1 MSNYYNSSMSNT
13 NNHNTGLVTQMPSVF
28 NRDNSLISNNSEF
41 ASLDKRNGDDF
52 APVVILGAIA
62 IQSYLNAPTDEKDVK
77 EGTTGSE
84 YLLLPSSGGFIVD
97 STKELGK
104 KYLGESL
111 KTSVFG
117 ATTAATVNVLDQTA
131 TQVAEQMWNQKT
143 FYMNN
148 INWNDIN
155 INEKEVIM
163 SGITGFVLAPSMLD
177 TVLDKSKGSFMYSN
191 EAWKKLQKEAYDA
204 KSQSKIDKLQ
214 PRIDAHIQN
223 QWNHIK
229 FQGATYGI
237 TEGANFI
244 FIEEEK

>member
-1 MSNYYNSSMSNT
+1 M
-13 NNHNTGLVTQMPSVF
+13 
-28 NRDNSLISNNSEF
+28 
-41 ASLDKRNGDDF
+41 
-52 APVVILGAIA
+52 
-62 IQSYLNAPTDEKDVK
+62 
-77 EGTTGSE
+77 TGSE
-84 YLLLPSSGGFIVD
+84 YLLLPTGGGFIVN

-111 KTSVFG
+111 KTSIFG
-117 ATTAATVNVLDQTA
+117 ATTASTVNILDQTA
-131 TQVAEQMWNQKT
+131 TKVAEQMWNQKT
-143 FYMNN
+143 MNIN
-148 INWNDIN
+148 DINWNEIS

-177 TVLDKSKGSFMYSN
+177 TVLDKTKGSFRYSN
-191 EAWKKLQKEAYDA
+191 EAWKKLQKQAYDT

-229 FQGATYGI
+229 FQGTTYGV

-244 FIEEEK
+244 FSGDDND